1 MNRGSQLRNRAPRRT
16 TRRRDVTRPVAVG
29 SSRGGFTLIEV
40 LVALCIFALA
50 AVVLGSAYMN
60 VLTSYEIIARA
71 SQTSEDVAFAR
82 SIVLSE
88 PDRTKLEPG
97 GDFDTAGGSHLHWS
111 VDIASTNEADLFTV
125 TFTCELTDPNRPEP
139 EKTVETFTVL
149 RPTWSIDPAER
160 DKLRQDAKTRILEAQ
175 GKKT

>member
-1 MNRGSQLRNRAPRRT
+1 MNRGFQLRNRTLRRLSH
-16 TRRRDVTRPVAVG
+16 RRDSTG
-29 SSRGGFTLIEV
+29 SAAAERSTSGFTLIEV

-60 VLTSYEIIARA
+60 VLTSYDIVARA

-82 SIVLSE
+82 SIVLTE

-97 GDFDTAGGSHLHWS
+97 GDFDTAGGSHVHWS
-111 VDIASTNEADLFTV
+111 VDIVSTNEADLFTV